1 MIEVGKNAHK
11 YFDRDSSTV
20 EKRYEFKSIEAYSRE
35 QGKSEQPSKRYFS
48 AKTLPDLIN
57 SYPILRKTQMSQK
70 EIDKEKQNRLAFID
84 FLQGLLN
91 LNPIERWSPQQ
102 AKRHPFI
109 TGEKFTHPFQP
120 PFIPRKPHSIIPP
133 PQEDSQQKAQPL
145 PSPSMITNGFRNNI
159 PTQTYSDSYL
169 SPTYSS
175 LPNHFENNSNRS
187 SYVPPLPSVLEPP
200 HIYQHDNLVDQNT
213 YHHLH
218 PQQIHLHPQQS
229 QRNGN
234 IGMGR
239 PRASTLGT
247 MQVPPQIQWA
257 TVDHAD
263 GTMVAEGSLYSPYY
277 PYGQPQQSYHPRFEN
292 ENNGLLPMWNSRQT
306 IDLERDGDWQEDTK
320 SSIPHRQQQQQ
331 QHRRSNSSVRYSDAA
346 SSIGQ
351 RSSLHRFVRGNAIP
365 YSRQDLEWDGVVHH
379 PPPEQQ
385 DDHHSDHNNKN
396 WMIA

>member
-1 MIEVGKNAHK
+1 MTMCRVPPNYMIEVGKNAHK
-11 YFDRDSSTV
+11 YFDRDPTSIGG
-20 EKRYEFKSIEAYSRE
+20 KRYTFKSLETYSRE

-48 AKTLPDLIN
+48 SKTLSDLIN
-57 SYPILRKTQMSQK
+57 SYPIMRKTQMTQK

-120 PFIPRKPHSIIPP
+120 PFIPRKQHTASTNEPP
-133 PQEDSQQKAQPL
+133 PL
-145 PSPSMITNGFRNNI
+145 MTNGFRNV

-175 LPNHFENNSNRS
+175 LPNHYDTMKRS

-200 HIYQHDNLVDQNT
+200 HMYDQQQQTIQQQPPQHL
-213 YHHLH
+213 HHL
-218 PQQIHLHPQQS
+218 Q
-229 QRNGN
+229 QRN
-234 IGMGR
+234 GMGR

-263 GTMVAEGSLYSPYY
+263 GTMVTEGSLYSPYY
-277 PYGQPQQSYHPRFEN
+277 PYGQPQY
-292 ENNGLLPMWNSRQT
+292 LWNT
-306 IDLERDGDWQEDTK
+306 TVDLERDGDWQEETPK
-320 SSIPHRQQQQQ
+320 PQVY
-331 QHRRSNSSVRYSDAA
+331 QHRRSNSSVRYSDIPT
-346 SSIGQ
+346 SNNQ
-351 RSSLHRFVRGNAIP
+351 RSSLHRLVRGNAGP
-365 YSRQDLEWDGVVHH
+365 YKDLEWDGVV
-379 PPPEQQ
+379 EQ
-385 DDHHSDHNNKN
+385 
-396 WMIA
+396 